1 MSRTEAWKTWE
12 GRVVDGKYPLRQ
24 WLGGSDHSAVFLTQ
38 KLGKGNENAAIKLI
52 EADGPD
58 ADRELARLRAAAKL
72 SHPNLISIF
81 EAGRARLDSTPVL
94 YFVMEFAEE
103 DLSQILPQR
112 PLAPSEVSDMLAP
125 LLDALS
131 YLLDNGLVHG
141 RIRPSNVLAVGDQLK
156 LSSDH
161 ATKIGEPNSVRR
173 AIGVYDAPEIS
184 SGLASPESDVWS
196 LGVTIVAALTQKA
209 VPAAQGDPG
218 LPGGLPEPFRG
229 IARECLH
236 HDPKQRCSVADIRA
250 RLQPAGRSVPAESSV
265 PAAVSVPAESVLP
278 DYDLEPVPES
288 SSNLRSIVIGI
299 VLVVVAALVVWGLM
313 RPRATDTV
321 VETPETS
328 QPSPQPAPATAP
340 LKPDPVTPSKR
351 TGSASN
357 PTTTGTGGAVVH
369 QVIPDI
375 PKSARNTITGVIKV
389 SVRVEVDPSGKV
401 TSEKLKT
408 TGPSKYF
415 AGQALKAA
423 QGWQFAPAQADGQP
437 TTSAW
442 LLTFRFRRGSTDAS
456 PERLSR

>member
-1 MSRTEAWKTWE
+1 MSRIEAWKTWE

-38 KLGKGNENAAIKLI
+38 KLGKANENAAIKLI
-52 EADGPD
+52 DADGPD

-81 EAGRARLDSTPVL
+81 EAGRARLDSTTVI
-94 YFVMEFAEE
+94 YIVMEYAEE

-125 LLDALS
+125 LLDALA

-173 AIGVYDAPEIS
+173 AIGVYDAPEVS

-218 LPGGLPEPFRG
+218 LPGSLPEPFRT

-236 HDPKQRCSVADIRA
+236 HDPKLRCSVADIRA
-250 RLQPAGRSVPAESSV
+250 QLHPPQRSSAAELPV
-265 PAAVSVPAESVLP
+265 PAAVSVPIEGFEEA
-278 DYDLEPVPES
+278 VPEG
-288 SSNLRSIVIGI
+288 SSNLRSIVIGA

-313 RPRATDTV
+313 RPRATDTAI
-321 VETPETS
+321 EAPSAS
-328 QPSPQPAPATAP
+328 QPPAQPAPVITAP
-340 LKPDPVTPSKR
+340 KPNPVTPSKR
-351 TGSASN
+351 ASASSKAA
-357 PTTTGTGGAVVH
+357 TVTTGTGGAVVH

-375 PKSARNTITGVIKV
+375 PKSARNTITGTIKV
-389 SVRVEVDPSGKV
+389 SVRVEVDALGKV

-408 TGPSKYF
+408 AGPSKYF

-423 QGWQFAPAQADGQP
+423 QGWQFSPSQANGQP
-437 TTSAW
+437 EGTSAW
-442 LLTFRFRRGSTDAS
+442 LLTFRFRRSGTDAS
-456 PERLSR
+456 PEHISR

>member
-1 MSRTEAWKTWE
+1 MSRSETWKTWE

-38 KLGKGNENAAIKLI
+38 KVGKANENAAIKLI

-81 EAGRARLDSTPVL
+81 EAGRARLDSTPVI
-94 YFVMEFAEE
+94 YIVMEFAEE

-131 YLLDNGLVHG
+131 YLLNNGLVHG

-173 AIGVYDAPEIS
+173 AIGVYDAPEVS

-209 VPAAQGDPG
+209 VPTAQGEPG
-218 LPGGLPEPFRG
+218 LPGSLPEPFRT
-229 IARECLH
+229 IARESLH
-236 HDPKQRCSVADIRA
+236 HDPKRRCSVADIRA
-250 RLQPAGRSVPAESSV
+250 QLEPAQSSTAADVPVPATISVPDE
-265 PAAVSVPAESVLP
+265 
-278 DYDLEPVPES
+278 DYAEPVPES

-299 VLVVVAALVVWGLM
+299 VLVIVAALVVWGLM
-313 RPRATDTV
+313 RPRATDTT
-321 VETPETS
+321 VEAPKTA
-328 QPSPQPAPATAP
+328 QPVPQPAPATTTP
-340 LKPDPVTPSKR
+340 KPDPVTASKHG
-351 TGSASN
+351 GSASKTNN
-357 PTTTGTGGAVVH
+357 PPTGTGGAVVH

-375 PKSARNTITGVIKV
+375 PKSARNTITGTIKV
-389 SVRVEVDPSGKV
+389 SVRVEVDPSGNV

-408 TGPSKYF
+408 AGPSKYF

-423 QGWQFAPAQADGQP
+423 QGWQFAPAQSNGQP
-437 TTSAW
+437 ATSAW
-442 LLTFRFRRGSTDAS
+442 LLTFRFRRSGTDAS
-456 PERLSR
+456 PEHSR

>member
-1 MSRTEAWKTWE
+1 MSKTEAWKTWE

-38 KLGKGNENAAIKLI
+38 RPGRATENAAIKLI

-81 EAGRARLDSTPVL
+81 EAGRARLDSTVVI
-94 YFVMEFAEE
+94 YIVMEYAEE

-141 RIRPSNVLAVGDQLK
+141 RIKPSNVLAVGDQLK

-184 SGLASPESDVWS
+184 SGLASAESDVWS

-218 LPGGLPEPFRG
+218 LPGIPEPFRS
-229 IARECLH
+229 ITRECLH

-250 RLQPAGRSVPAESSV
+250 RLQPAGRSVPAEGSG
-265 PAAVSVPAESVLP
+265 PAAGSVPAESVLP
-278 DYDLEPVPES
+278 DDDLEPISEG
-288 SSNLRSIVIGI
+288 SSNLRSIVIGA
-299 VLVVVAALVVWGLM
+299 VLVIVAALVVWGLM

-328 QPSPQPAPATAP
+328 RPAPQPAPATASP
-340 LKPDPVTPSKR
+340 KPDPIPPS
-351 TGSASN
+351 TSASRTSK
-357 PTTTGTGGAVVH
+357 TTTRAGTGGTVVH

-375 PKSARNTITGVIKV
+375 PKSARNTITGTIKV
-389 SVRVEVDPSGKV
+389 SVRVEVDPTGQV

-408 TGPSKYF
+408 AGPSKYF

-423 QGWQFAPAQADGQP
+423 QGWQFAPAANGQP
-437 TTSAW
+437 GTSAW
-442 LLTFRFRRGSTDAS
+442 LLTFRFRRSGTDAS
-456 PERLSR
+456 SEHISR

>member
-1 MSRTEAWKTWE
+1 M
-12 GRVVDGKYPLRQ
+12 DGKYPLRQ

-38 KLGKGNENAAIKLI
+38 KVGKANENAAIKLI

-81 EAGRARLDSTPVL
+81 EAGRARLDSTPVI
-94 YFVMEFAEE
+94 YIVMEFAEE

-173 AIGVYDAPEIS
+173 AIGVYDAPEVS

-209 VPAAQGDPG
+209 VPTAQGEPG
-218 LPGGLPEPFRG
+218 LPGSLPEPFRT
-229 IARECLH
+229 IARESLH
-236 HDPKQRCSVADIRA
+236 HDPKRRCSVAYIRA
-250 RLQPAGRSVPAESSV
+250 QLEPAQSSTAADVPV
-265 PAAVSVPAESVLP
+265 PAAVSVPDE
-278 DYDLEPVPES
+278 DYAEPVPES

-299 VLVVVAALVVWGLM
+299 VLVIVAALVVWGLM
-313 RPRATDTV
+313 RPRATDTT
-321 VETPETS
+321 VEAPKTA
-328 QPSPQPAPATAP
+328 QPVPQPAPATTTP
-340 LKPDPVTPSKR
+340 KSDPVTASKHG
-351 TGSASN
+351 GSASKTNN
-357 PTTTGTGGAVVH
+357 PPTGTGGAVVH

-375 PKSARNTITGVIKV
+375 PKSARNTITGTIKV
-389 SVRVEVDPSGKV
+389 SVRVEVDPSGNV

-408 TGPSKYF
+408 AGPSKYF

-423 QGWQFAPAQADGQP
+423 QGWQFAPAQSNGQP

-442 LLTFRFRRGSTDAS
+442 LLTFRFRRSGTDAS
-456 PERLSR
+456 PEHSR